1 MRLARLGEMGKEI
14 PVVLTPEGDALDLR
28 PITHTIDGEFLAG
41 GGIAA
46 VANAVAAG
54 ALPPLEGHAEMRIG
68 SPIARP
74 GSVVCVGMNY
84 AAHAAESG
92 SPPPVRPVMFL
103 KPANTVIG
111 PNDDVELPDEAVKA
125 DWEVEL
131 GVVFG
136 RRTYRISSPGESA
149 AAIAGFVAADDLS
162 ERDFQLRQSGG
173 QWSKGKALPGFAPLG
188 PWLVTPDEIDHRSV
202 NLRSFVNGEPRQAS
216 NSSDMVFSIDYL
228 IWNLSQFMA
237 FEAGDVLLTGTPQGV
252 ALSGRFPYLC
262 VGDVVEI
269 EIDGLGRQRHQMI
282 AG

>member
-1 MRLARLGEMGKEI
+1 MRLARLGEVGAEI
-14 PVVLTPEGDALDLR
+14 PVVYTDDGEALDLR
-28 PITHTIDGEFLAG
+28 PITDTLDGEFFAG
-41 GGIAA
+41 GGIAT
-46 VANAVAAG
+46 VANALAAG
-54 ALPPLEGHAEMRIG
+54 GLPVLEGHVDMRIG

-103 KPANTVIG
+103 KPANTVTG
-111 PNDDVELPDEAVKA
+111 PNDDVELPGEAVKA

-131 GVVFG
+131 GVVFAQH
-136 RRTYRISSPGESA
+136 TYRLTSPGESA

-202 NLRSFVNGEPRQAS
+202 NLRSYVNGELRQDS

-252 ALSGRFPYLC
+252 ALSGRFPYLM

-269 EIDGLGRQRHQMI
+269 EIDGLGRQRHQMV